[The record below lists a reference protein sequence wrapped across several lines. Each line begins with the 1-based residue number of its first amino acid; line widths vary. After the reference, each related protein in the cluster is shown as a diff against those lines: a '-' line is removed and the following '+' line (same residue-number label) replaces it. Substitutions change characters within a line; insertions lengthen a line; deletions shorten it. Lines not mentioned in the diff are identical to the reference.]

1 MASRIFDKLN
11 LMNRN
16 TWTSVA
22 KTHVGNVRKI
32 NEDSYLDAPD
42 VGLWCVADG
51 MGGHQKGDTAS
62 TMIIDYL
69 QSLLSV
75 QDYPLSTGQIEE
87 RLILV
92 NQNLINLAQR
102 LPDSNV
108 IGSTVA
114 ILLFADNLVH
124 CLWAGDSR
132 IYRLRNGQLKQLT
145 RDHSQVEEMVQ
156 AGLLTSEEAAVHPAA
171 NVITRAIGASPEL
184 ELDLLSFE
192 RFAGDRYLLCT
203 DGLNKV
209 MTDPEIADLMQQ
221 NALPDLAEDMMQT
234 ALHRHARDNITL
246 VMVDVTQG
254 LPELEQTGRLRDTL
268 PLDDTLPLRR

>member
-1 MASRIFDKLN
+1 
-11 LMNRN
+11 MNRN
-16 TWTSVA
+16 AWTSVA

-32 NEDSYLDAPD
+32 NEDSYLNAPEA
-42 VGLWCVADG
+42 GLWCVADG

-75 QDYPLSTGQIEE
+75 QGYPISTGQVEE
-87 RLILV
+87 RLTLV
-92 NQNLINLAQR
+92 NHNLINLAQS
-102 LPDSNV
+102 LPQSNV

-114 ILLFADNLVH
+114 VMLFADNLVH

-132 IYRLRNGQLKQLT
+132 IYRLRNGQLSQLT

-171 NVITRAIGASPEL
+171 NIITRAIGASPEL
-184 ELDLLSFE
+184 ELDLQSFE
-192 RFAGDRYLLCT
+192 RFPGDRYLLCT

-209 MTDPEIADLMQQ
+209 MTDPEIAEQMRQGE
-221 NALPDLAEDMMQT
+221 LASLADHMMQT
-234 ALHRHARDNITL
+234 ALQRHARDNITL
-246 VMVDVTQG
+246 VMVDVTEG
-254 LPELEQTGRLRDTL
+254 MPELEQTGRLKDTL
-268 PLDDTLPLRR
+268 PLDDTLPLHR

>member
-1 MASRIFDKLN
+1 
-11 LMNRN
+11 MNRN
-16 TWTSVA
+16 AWTSVA

-32 NEDSYLDAPD
+32 NEDSYLNAPE

-75 QDYPLSTGQIEE
+75 QGYPISTGQVEE
-87 RLILV
+87 RLTLV
-92 NQNLINLAQR
+92 NHNLINLAQS
-102 LPDSNV
+102 LPQSNV

-114 ILLFADNLVH
+114 VMLFADNLVH

-132 IYRLRNGQLKQLT
+132 IYRLRKGQLSQLT

-171 NVITRAIGASPEL
+171 NIITRAIGASPEL
-184 ELDLLSFE
+184 ELDLQSFE
-192 RFAGDRYLLCT
+192 RFPGDRYLLCT

-209 MTDPEIADLMQQ
+209 MTDPEIAEQMRQGE
-221 NALPDLAEDMMQT
+221 LASLADQMMQT
-234 ALHRHARDNITL
+234 ALQRHARDNITL
-246 VMVDVTQG
+246 VMVDVTEG
-254 LPELEQTGRLRDTL
+254 MPELEQTGRLKDTL
-268 PLDDTLPLRR
+268 PLDDTLPLHR